1 MSVIKG
7 HRKPVLFWLMGPENI
22 REIIRKDLEEE
33 GWPTFYEIH
42 RTVRVMASLFDQS
55 RRGKKRLEKP
65 WL

>member
-1 MSVIKG
+1 
-7 HRKPVLFWLMGPENI
+7 MGPENI

-55 RRGKKRLEKP
+55 RRGKKSLEKP
-65 WL
+65 WP